1 MPVMWHGSAAVSPVT
16 LVTVTSSTLASGA
29 SVGDRRRD
37 RLYASVVGCAAE
49 GPTEVL
55 QAAHV
60 HLHCTSRKAEEVAV
74 PAREWAWQVYHPPS
88 PRPTGDRLSPLSD
101 NENLEEF

>member
-1 MPVMWHGSAAVSPVT
+1 MHMRQW
-16 LVTVTSSTLASGA
+16 
-29 SVGDRRRD
+29 
-37 RLYASVVGCAAE
+37 SVVLQSSAE

-60 HLHCTSRKAEEVAV
+60 HLHCTTRKAEEVAV
-74 PAREWAWQVYHPPS
+74 PAREWAWQVYRPPS

-101 NENLEEF
+101 TENLEEFRII